1 MTVEGLVREW
11 QSEAMKAVMKFPDD
25 ALDLTEG
32 EVTEVKKAGRKN
44 LILTLT
50 NNFSLQCERAIFC
63 TGVGPEKDLTAS
75 GVKFLNYPTGPRVTL
90 TGLQHLKNV
99 SGYKLG
105 TYKSAKTLWHYIFA
119 ERSA

>member
-44 LILTLT
+44 LTLTLT
-50 NNFSLQCERAIFC
+50 NNF
-63 TGVGPEKDLTAS
+63 
-75 GVKFLNYPTGPRVTL
+75 
-90 TGLQHLKNV
+90 
-99 SGYKLG
+99 
-105 TYKSAKTLWHYIFA
+105 
-119 ERSA
+119 